1 LQSVKTIVA
10 RLITDKPVKKT
21 AYQVKGVFMKQYP
34 NSSAIPMLDGRYRN
48 EFLYPRIQV
57 KILNEQIYLVGI
69 KDGADPVLEMTK
81 EVELLNFGNITFNI
95 LDIDIEENID
105 QFKHVNQLLGYR
117 FVSPW
122 VALSKNTQNRYK
134 FLKSKDRISFLN
146 RLLGQNIVFLAREM
160 GIELNEKVYT
170 KLRLDSLFPKQV
182 YENNW
187 GSFSGEFQTNFVLP
201 NYIGV
206 GNGIT
211 RGYGAIHGLYNPQ
224 DFKFDEETLSS
235 ENINPKPINIIR
247 EDDDLRSVKVKNV
260 PKSRRK
266 SQNVPTKEK
275 NQVKKVLSEEYE
287 IEEESPKRIKLKP
300 KKKPQEK
307 KSNSKSLSESNFNT
321 VEHHKKQ
328 HNI

>member
-1 LQSVKTIVA
+1 MKTIVA

-34 NSSAIPMLDGRYRN
+34 HSSAIPMLDGRYR
-48 EFLYPRIQV
+48 EKFLYPRIQV

-69 KDGADPVLEMTK
+69 KEGADPALEMTK
-81 EVELLNFGNITFNI
+81 ELELLNFGNITFNI
-95 LDIDIEENID
+95 LEIDVEESID
-105 QFKHVNQLLGYR
+105 QFKHVDQLLRYR

-134 FLKSKDRISFLN
+134 FLKNKDRTAFLN

-160 GIELNEKVYT
+160 GVELNDKVYT
-170 KLRLDSLFPKQV
+170 KLRLDSLFPKPV
-182 YENNW
+182 HENDW
-187 GSFSGEFQTNFVLP
+187 GSFSGGFQINFLLP

-224 DFKFDEETLSS
+224 DFKFDEELLNSKTID
-235 ENINPKPINIIR
+235 NKVVNII
-247 EDDDLRSVKVKNV
+247 EDDDLRSIIVKNV
-260 PKSRRK
+260 PKPRRK
-266 SQNVPTKEK
+266 SK
-275 NQVKKVLSEEYE
+275 NITSKGKNKIKKVLSEEYE
-287 IEEESPKRIKLKP
+287 IEEKSVKSIKTTKP

-307 KSNSKSLSESNFNT
+307 KNNPQTSSESNFNT
-321 VEHHKKQ
+321 IEYHKKQ
-328 HNI
+328 HNF

>member
-1 LQSVKTIVA
+1 MKTVVA

-34 NSSAIPMLDGRYRN
+34 NSSVIPMLDGRYRD
-48 EFLYPRIQV
+48 EFLYPRVQV

-69 KDGADPVLEMTK
+69 KDGADPILEMTK
-81 EVELLNFGNITFNI
+81 ELEILNFGNITFNI
-95 LDIDIEENID
+95 SDIDIEESIN
-105 QFKHVNQLLGYR
+105 QFKHVDQLLRYR

-122 VALSKNTQNRYK
+122 VALSKNTQKRYK
-134 FLKSKDRISFLN
+134 FLKNKDRITFLN

-160 GIELNEKVYT
+160 GVELNEKVYT
-170 KLRLDSLFPKQV
+170 KLKLDSLFPKPV

-224 DFKFDEETLSS
+224 DFKFDEDVLNSKIID
-235 ENINPKPINIIR
+235 NKPVNII

-260 PKSRRK
+260 PKPRRK
-266 SQNVPTKEK
+266 NKKVHSKGKST
-275 NQVKKVLSEEYE
+275 VKKVLSEEYE
-287 IEEESPKRIKLKP
+287 IEEKPVKKIKTKPKR
-300 KKKPQEK
+300 KPQEK
-307 KSNSKSLSESNFNT
+307 KKTPKTPSDNNFNT
-321 VEHHKKQ
+321 IDYHKKQ
-328 HNI
+328 HTV

>member
-1 LQSVKTIVA
+1 MKTVVA

-34 NSSAIPMLDGRYRN
+34 NSPMIPMLDGRYRD
-48 EFLYPRIQV
+48 EFLYPRVQV

-81 EVELLNFGNITFNI
+81 NLKILNFGNITFDI
-95 LDIDIEENID
+95 SDIDIEESID
-105 QFKHVNQLLGYR
+105 QFKHVDQLLRYR

-122 VALSKNTQNRYK
+122 VALSKNTQNKYK
-134 FLKSKDRISFLN
+134 ILKNKDRIAFLN

-160 GIELNEKVYT
+160 GVELNEKVYT
-170 KLRLDSLFPKQV
+170 KLKLDSLFPKPV

-224 DFKFDEETLSS
+224 DFKFDEDVLNSKIID
-235 ENINPKPINIIR
+235 NKPVNII
-247 EDDDLRSVKVKNV
+247 EDDDLRSVKAH
-260 PKSRRK
+260 RK
-266 SQNVPTKEK
+266 SSGKK
-275 NQVKKVLSEEYE
+275 SKVKKVLSEEYE
-287 IEEESPKRIKLKP
+287 IEEKPVKKIKTKPKR
-300 KKKPQEK
+300 KPQEK
-307 KSNSKSLSESNFNT
+307 KKTPKTPSDNNFNT
-321 VEHHKKQ
+321 IDYHKKQ
-328 HNI
+328 HTV